1 MSRVNDVCLATK
13 KSSYFASC
21 TDLNLDAK
29 ENLLDGDGRAPV
41 LLLVQDGEADLQHEI
56 DARQGVKQKASMK
69 IGAYRA
75 TGVDIWVEERGHK
88 LDLKWALSC
97 KF

>member
-13 KSSYFASC
+13 TSSYFASC

-56 DARQGVKQKASMK
+56 DAVQPCARQGVKQKASIN

-88 LDLKWALSC
+88 LDLK
-97 KF
+97 

>member
-13 KSSYFASC
+13 TSSYFASC

-41 LLLVQDGEADLQHEI
+41 LLLVQDGEADLQQEI
-56 DARQGVKQKASMK
+56 DGSATLSQARRETESFHEHWSIPCHWGRHLGGRE
-69 IGAYRA
+69 GAQ
-75 TGVDIWVEERGHK
+75 T
-88 LDLKWALSC
+88 
-97 KF
+97 

>member
-1 MSRVNDVCLATK
+1 MYAWLQKTC
-13 KSSYFASC
+13 YFDIC

-56 DARQGVKQKASMK
+56 DAVQP
-69 IGAYRA
+69 
-75 TGVDIWVEERGHK
+75 
-88 LDLKWALSC
+88 
-97 KF
+97 

>member
-1 MSRVNDVCLATK
+1 MLGYK
-13 KSSYFASC
+13 SYFDIC

-56 DARQGVKQKASMK
+56 DAVQP
-69 IGAYRA
+69 
-75 TGVDIWVEERGHK
+75 
-88 LDLKWALSC
+88 
-97 KF
+97 